1 MGVKVTNNAFGTL
14 SGGINSTATTV
25 TVDSGQ
31 GARFP
36 TLGGSDFFFA
46 TLIDTSNN
54 LEIIKVTARSS
65 DSMTVVRGQDNTSA
79 RSFSI
84 GDRIELRPT
93 AALFDQLITDISN
106 AGVAGI
112 SSSADATAMTI
123 DSSERV
129 GIGETSPTSALHVKG
144 GAGANI
150 AIQSTAGAHWRIGDA
165 VGSSNG
171 ILVIRDHTNSANR
184 IEILANGKTQI
195 AQGVTFGSDTADANT
210 LDDYEEGTWTA
221 TMIGSAAN
229 PSSSVTQNG
238 NYIKIG
244 LQVYVTVAFA
254 NVNTAGASGEI
265 RITGLP
271 FTPSPGNQMT
281 GDVTFHSM
289 HLSNATDRIS
299 NISPFFTSGYIVF
312 YGSSSGNAW
321 SGVQHTS
328 GGYNGGYL
336 YFTGTYLTT

>member
-112 SSSADATAMTI
+112 NSSADATAITI

-129 GIGETSPTSALHVKG
+129 GIGETSPSSALHVKG

-150 AIQSTAGAHWRIGDA
+150 AIQSTAGSHWRIGDA

-184 IEILANGKTQI
+184 IQILADGKVQI
-195 AQGVTFGSDTADANT
+195 AQGITFGSDTAAVNT

-221 TMIGSAAN
+221 TIVGSTTNPNSTVEQTAARY
-229 PSSSVTQNG
+229 T
-238 NYIKIG
+238 KIG
-244 LQVYVTVAFA
+244 RLVFCQCQFT
-254 NVNTAGASGEI
+254 NVNTTGAAGGV
-265 RITGLP
+265 RVNGLP
-271 FTPSPGNQMT
+271 FAASTSFAGGNVMT
-281 GDVTFHSM
+281 YVRMSFSGS
-289 HLSNATDRIS
+289 SA
-299 NISPFFTSGYIVF
+299 NISPYVS
-312 YGSSSGNAW
+312 GSSISFY
-321 SGVQHTS
+321 TS
-328 GGYNGGYL
+328 NSNGGWAEITHSAGTGAYL
-336 YFTGTYLTT
+336 AFTVIYDTNS